1 MHDWQLDMWEHFKY
15 NNTMIKDEHDIYIE
29 LEVRPD
35 SHNRRLSA
43 FLRKEMGIS
52 GNCIR
57 RAKTYDN
64 IFVDGQPEHT
74 DYILSSGQLVGITI
88 PDRNTKSIIPSA
100 DMRLDILYDDDY
112 LVAVDK
118 PHGVLC
124 HPIMEVDEDTLANGL
139 KHIYP
144 NMGIHPVSRLDRDTT
159 GIVIYAKNSIV
170 HHKMSMIEIDKKY
183 IGMVTGHPV
192 NDEGIINM
200 PIARVPDSTMLRHF
214 DPEGKTSITCYKTI
228 FIGHHA
234 SILSFSLLT
243 GRTHQ
248 IRVHCKESGFPI
260 IHDTL
265 YGMESE
271 YDIYLTRQA
280 LHSYETSFKHPFTNQ
295 YITITSPLHEDMLLL
310 EKAIKEKS
318 LVYD

>member
-1 MHDWQLDMWEHFKY
+1 M
-15 NNTMIKDEHDIYIE
+15 TKDEHDIYIE
-29 LEVRPD
+29 LEVQPV
-35 SHNRRLSA
+35 SHKRRLSA

-74 DYILSSGQLVGITI
+74 DYILSSGQLVGII
-88 PDRNTKSIIPSA
+88 VPDRSTKSIISGA
-100 DMRLDILYDDDY
+100 EMQLNILYDDDY
-112 LVAVDK
+112 LIAVDK
-118 PHGVLC
+118 PFGVLC

-170 HHKMSMIEIDKKY
+170 HHKMTQTEIDKKY
-183 IGMVTGHPV
+183 IGMVLGHPS
-192 NDEGIINM
+192 NGEGTIDM
-200 PIARVPDSTMLRHF
+200 PIARVPGSTMLRHF
-214 DPEGKTSITCYKTI
+214 DPDGKSSITKFNILYK
-228 FIGHHA
+228 GHNA
-234 SILSFSLLT
+234 SILLFTLLT

-265 YGMESE
+265 YGIESE
-271 YDIYLTRQA
+271 YDRYLTRQA
-280 LHSYETSFKHPFTNQ
+280 LHSYETSFIHPFTNEH
-295 YITITSPLHEDMLLL
+295 ITIKSPLHEDMLLL
-310 EKAIKEKS
+310 EKAIKEKP
-318 LVYD
+318 LVND